1 MINKDNL
8 KDLLF
13 FLKFEEQANV
23 FSNHFTQ
30 GDFYLKVDFNNSK
43 IICPEALKVG
53 REVTTNFSSP
63 ENFVVLEC
71 VHNLL
76 EKGYKP
82 EHIELEPKWILGHGA
97 SGGRADIFI
106 KNQAEKP
113 PLIIE
118 CKTFGK
124 EFKKEWK
131 EMQFNGGQL
140 FTYIEQEKEIE
151 FVCLYASD
159 FDEKTKERSIEQR
172 IISHK
177 DNKKILDEDPKLKSL
192 QDAKNVKE
200 RFKVWKD
207 TYLLE
212 FTEKGIFENNIQP
225 YSTELM
231 KEMENTMHGGSYP
244 SLNKNDIQNFKIPVP
259 PPAEQK
265 KSYPKLRQS
274 KYK

>member
-53 REVTTNFSSP
+53 GEVTTNFSSP
-63 ENFVVLEC
+63 ENFVILEC

-106 KNQAEKP
+106 KNQAEKL

-124 EFKKEWK
+124 EFTKEWK

-140 FTYIEQEKEIE
+140 FTYIEQEKDIE

-172 IISHK
+172 IISHQ
-177 DNKKILDEDPKLKSL
+177 DNKKILDEDLKLKSL

-200 RFKVWKD
+200 RFRYGKILTFWSLPKKAF
-207 TYLLE
+207 L
-212 FTEKGIFENNIQP
+212 KIIFNLIQP
-225 YSTELM
+225 NL
-231 KEMENTMHGGSYP
+231 
-244 SLNKNDIQNFKIPVP
+244 
-259 PPAEQK
+259 
-265 KSYPKLRQS
+265 
-274 KYK
+274 